1 MVRLKLI
8 KRRSGLFKH
17 WYLYLTVETI
27 LSPNLAK
34 SVVGGRLPTTSTI
47 CSPPP
52 VVPQEGLS
60 REMKLSSPFF
70 AAVFKAKFCVGG
82 WTTIGL
88 VDRGGLRGTLDV
100 LEWKSFPDIPA
111 SNALVESAERLGD
124 TSSGTV
130 PALTTSW
137 RLAVAG
143 CQVIVNRTLK
153 LVF

>member
-1 MVRLKLI
+1 M
-8 KRRSGLFKH
+8 FWPFTY
-17 WYLYLTVETI
+17 WYLNLTVETI

-34 SVVGGRLPTTSTI
+34 SLIGGRLSTTSTI

-60 REMKLSSPFF
+60 REMKLSSPSP
-70 AAVFKAKFCVGG
+70 AAVFKAKFCVAG
-82 WTTIGL
+82 WTAIGL
-88 VDRGGLRGTLDV
+88 VVRGGLGSTLDV
-100 LEWKSFPDIPA
+100 LRWISIPEISA
-111 SNALVESAERLGD
+111 SNALVKGTERLVATG
-124 TSSGTV
+124 SWTV
-130 PALTTSW
+130 PALTASW